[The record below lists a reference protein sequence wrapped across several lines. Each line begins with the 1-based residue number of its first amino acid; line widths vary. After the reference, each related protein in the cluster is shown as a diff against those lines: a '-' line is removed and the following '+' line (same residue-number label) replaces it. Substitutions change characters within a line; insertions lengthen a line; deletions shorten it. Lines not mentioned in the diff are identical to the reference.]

1 MVGSEM
7 TSLGGVVLRPS
18 TTADGGTS
26 GDPVPPNSVEVTAV
40 LPIAKASRK
49 KRDLV
54 SVGVFMKTDFFAAA
68 GGAL

>member
-1 MVGSEM
+1 M

-26 GDPVPPNSVEVTAV
+26 GELVAPNNVEVTAV

-54 SVGVFMKTDFFAAA
+54 LVGVFMKTDFLRLQ